1 VARRVLAAV
10 LLAVATGAAAE
21 ESLGTLFLSAEERA
35 RLDALRRGDAP
46 AATGAA
52 APRDHALTGF
62 VQRAE
67 LPESRGRNL
76 GVIISTLLLNLP
88 GAFHPI
94 AHLCRGRPITL
105 VAEFFVRHGRHFDV
119 QVDAIE

>member
-1 VARRVLAAV
+1 MARRVLAAL

-62 VQRAE
+62 VQR
-67 LPESRGRNL
+67 SDGRTTVWIDGRAVMVPARRAPPL
-76 GVIISTLLLNLP
+76 DPRIVQDEAGEGGVRVERTQT
-88 GAFHPI
+88 
-94 AHLCRGRPITL
+94 R
-105 VAEFFVRHGRHFDV
+105 
-119 QVDAIE
+119 